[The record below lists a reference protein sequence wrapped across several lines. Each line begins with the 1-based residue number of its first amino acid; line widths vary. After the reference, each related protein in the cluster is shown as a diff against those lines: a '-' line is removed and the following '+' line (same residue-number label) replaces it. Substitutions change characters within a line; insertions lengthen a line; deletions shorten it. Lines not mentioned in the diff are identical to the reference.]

1 MDQSGR
7 RKQKIHK
14 TQKDT
19 QHYLVCADYWKVISV
34 VCFVNCKSGC
44 YYDKLQRAPPTG
56 EVLQDYKLG
65 GAIMPN
71 KMDKEL
77 KRKFGAYLKVAILN
91 AKKEY
96 LIELNKIIKTE
107 TSLDEVDS
115 IEDKAAERM
124 LENVCI
130 DYKIKD
136 GEEFHARDVLNSIED
151 PTLYSAISALNTLQI
166 EILVLRCIGSKTFR
180 EIGELVEISELHAKD
195 IYFNTLT
202 KLRKIIGEK

>member
-1 MDQSGR
+1 
-7 RKQKIHK
+7 
-14 TQKDT
+14 
-19 QHYLVCADYWKVISV
+19 
-34 VCFVNCKSGC
+34 
-44 YYDKLQRAPPTG
+44 
-56 EVLQDYKLG
+56 
-65 GAIMPN
+65 MPN

-124 LENVCI
+124 LENICI

-136 GEEFHARDVLNSIED
+136 GEEFHARDVLNSIDD

-166 EILVLRCIGSKTFR
+166 EILVLRCIGKKTFR
-180 EIGELVEISELHAKD
+180 EIGKLVGISELQAKN

-202 KLRKIIGEK
+202 KLRKIDMGFRELLNRAKTMDDTAMVQIIELYNPLLYKYANVNSQFDQDLYEEFVYRLIICVVKFPY

>member
-1 MDQSGR
+1 MPD
-7 RKQKIHK
+7 KI
-14 TQKDT
+14 
-19 QHYLVCADYWKVISV
+19 
-34 VCFVNCKSGC
+34 
-44 YYDKLQRAPPTG
+44 
-56 EVLQDYKLG
+56 
-65 GAIMPN
+65 
-71 KMDKEL
+71 DKEL

-96 LIELNKIIKTE
+96 LIGQTKIIKTE
-107 TSLDEVDS
+107 TSLDEV
-115 IEDKAAERM
+115 AERM

-130 DYKIKD
+130 DYKIED

>member
-19 QHYLVCADYWKVISV
+19 QHYLVCADYWKAISV
-34 VCFVNCKSGC
+34 VCFNCKSRC
-44 YYDKLQRAPPTG
+44 YYDKLQRLRQLKK
-56 EVLQDYKLG
+56 VLHDYKLG
-65 GAIMPN
+65 AIMPD
-71 KMDKEL
+71 KIDKEL

>member
-1 MDQSGR
+1 MPD
-7 RKQKIHK
+7 K
-14 TQKDT
+14 TE
-19 QHYLVCADYWKVISV
+19 
-34 VCFVNCKSGC
+34 
-44 YYDKLQRAPPTG
+44 R
-56 EVLQDYKLG
+56 
-65 GAIMPN
+65 
-71 KMDKEL
+71 EL

-91 AKKEY
+91 ARKEY
-96 LIELNKIIKTE
+96 LIEQNKIIKTE
-107 TSLDEVDS
+107 ISLDEFEFIKD
-115 IEDKAAERM
+115 ENAEHM
-124 LENVCI
+124 LENVACI

-136 GEEFHARDVLNSIED
+136 GEALHARDVLNSIDD

>member
-1 MDQSGR
+1 
-7 RKQKIHK
+7 
-14 TQKDT
+14 
-19 QHYLVCADYWKVISV
+19 
-34 VCFVNCKSGC
+34 
-44 YYDKLQRAPPTG
+44 
-56 EVLQDYKLG
+56 
-65 GAIMPN
+65 MPN

-77 KRKFGAYLKVAILN
+77 KRKFGAYLKVSILN

-136 GEEFHARDVLNSIED
+136 GEEFHARDVLNSIDD
-151 PTLYSAISALNTLQI
+151 PTLYSAISSLNTLQI
-166 EILVLRCIGSKTFR
+166 EILVLRCIGKKTFR
-180 EIGELVEISELHAKD
+180 EIGKLVGRSELQAKN

>member
-1 MDQSGR
+1 
-7 RKQKIHK
+7 
-14 TQKDT
+14 
-19 QHYLVCADYWKVISV
+19 
-34 VCFVNCKSGC
+34 
-44 YYDKLQRAPPTG
+44 
-56 EVLQDYKLG
+56 
-65 GAIMPN
+65 MPN

-77 KRKFGAYLKVAILN
+77 KKVWSVFKSFNIERE
-91 AKKEY
+91 KKNT
-96 LIELNKIIKTE
+96 IELNKIIKTE

-136 GEEFHARDVLNSIED
+136 GEEFHARDVLNSIDD

-166 EILVLRCIGSKTFR
+166 EILVLRCIGKKTFR
-180 EIGELVEISELHAKD
+180 EIGKLVGRSELQAKN